1 MVENIKRMWSKMMD
15 ETQRDVLKA
24 ISDEFGIV
32 EHYARNQ
39 WIYKGIIPKNKQE
52 KVVDIC
58 HRALRKQWEETK
70 TLIG

>member
-32 EHYARNQ
+32 EHYARNRRTS
-39 WIYKGIIPKNKQE
+39 IKNRFN
-52 KVVDIC
+52 VFYTVLPTG
-58 HRALRKQWEETK
+58 A
-70 TLIG
+70 TLNA